1 MTLEG
6 AMLFVIDRA
15 MGGIIRLAQYCAITD
30 DCTVNV
36 QPWSKRTDLSLF
48 TSELCVKFRKEGCHV
63 VAAYSDWM

>member
-1 MTLEG
+1 MTLER

-36 QPWSKRTDLSLF
+36 QPWSKRTDLSLLRANYVL
-48 TSELCVKFRKEGCHV
+48 SSGRRAV
-63 VAAYSDWM
+63 M